1 MSLPTEITTAW
12 HGRESVELRVA
23 KWRWKV
29 REKGWSTGDNG
40 PITTIREVKEGEA
53 AAESGDG
60 ATTGEKKGREKE
72 DTKEKEKKKE
82 KSVAGCLFCPRGGP
96 AAGFCTVM

>member
-1 MSLPTEITTAW
+1 M
-12 HGRESVELRVA
+12 
-23 KWRWKV
+23 
-29 REKGWSTGDNG
+29 TGDNA
-40 PITTIREVKEGEA
+40 PIATIREVKEGEA
-53 AAESGDG
+53 AAESGDRDG

-82 KSVAGCLFCPRGGP
+82 KKEKSVAGCLFCPRGGP